1 MVEAVRTS
9 ETSVYVN
16 KRRYRPRGF
25 QLHPLCYSKTNK
37 QETYFDAFPLH
48 KSKRTTTWI
57 GQAVANQSVIV
68 FAQTWSPIA
77 VNVHACS
84 PWSQLCVFMSVRGL
98 AEVRS
103 LTLRH
108 FIQTLEPSSLRS
120 KPHNG
125 LFSLGLKRPEN
136 ECRLSSHLLSRLEK
150 HTDIISLPW
159 KTSKLGG

>member
-1 MVEAVRTS
+1 MMEAVRTS

-16 KRRYRPRGF
+16 KRRTWRYRPRGF

-48 KSKRTTTWI
+48 KSMRTTTWI

-68 FAQTWSPIA
+68 FAQMWSPIA

-108 FIQTLEPSSLRS
+108 FIQTDSGAIQPSVETAQWSLFIGI
-120 KPHNG
+120 KKAG
-125 LFSLGLKRPEN
+125 EW
-136 ECRLSSHLLSRLEK
+136 SSPV
-150 HTDIISLPW
+150 I
-159 KTSKLGG
+159 G